1 MVKPEFLHM
10 TLSQR
15 TGVAEINTHWSFRFP
30 LLVKMPTRKVSFP
43 KLSGTGMSSLILS
56 SPLLNCRTI
65 VYLNLLV
72 RARDLTSLAN
82 SLVGYCHFGVS
93 PVTYTDSDSD
103 GSRIIQPRI
112 PPTSLRPVNGTG
124 FYVVHFGLLRSIRFL
139 S

>member
-43 KLSGTGMSSLILS
+43 KLSRTGMVSLILS

-82 SLVGYCHFGVS
+82 SLVRYCHFGVS
-93 PVTYTDSDSD
+93 PVNYTDSD

-112 PPTSLRPVNGTG
+112 PPTSLRSVNGTG